1 MQRLVFASDKLP
13 ADLDD
18 AARFRR
24 WRDLYTTYY
33 FNLDTSRPED
43 RPFSARFEFTRF
55 GGVGVGNF
63 KGTVN
68 RVGRTPHEV
77 AADAND
83 NFCLFLDGG
92 RSDILSV
99 HRGKEA
105 VLGPGSAILFDN
117 SQPGEVRGAAE
128 NAWFAL
134 ILSRPQL
141 LELVP
146 NAEDVTAVP
155 LVADRAAVRLLGRY
169 LAILAATPE
178 VADDSTLL
186 AHVGQT
192 LIDLIALALGAGRD
206 AAATAGARGLRSA
219 RLQDI
224 VAEIMRGFPDPA
236 FNPSDVAR
244 KLHVTQRYVQKLLH
258 DTGSSFTER
267 VLELRLQKAR
277 GMLASERHDRLR
289 VQEIASACGFSG
301 VSYFNRCFRRRFG
314 ASPTQYRGAD
324 RTRASLE

>member
-1 MQRLVFASDKLP
+1 MQRLLFASDELP

-24 WRDLYTTYY
+24 WRDLYTSYY
-33 FNLDTSRPED
+33 FNLDSSRPED

-68 RVGRTPHEV
+68 RVARTPREV

-83 NFCLFLDGG
+83 DFCLFLNRG
-92 RSDILSV
+92 RADVLSV

-105 VLGPGSAILFDN
+105 MLALGSAILFDN
-117 SQPGEVRGAAE
+117 SQPGEVRGEAE
-128 NAWFAL
+128 NAWFGL

-178 VADDSTLL
+178 VADDPALL
-186 AHVGQT
+186 AHTGQT
-192 LIDLIALALGAGRD
+192 LTDLIALALGAGRD
-206 AAATAGARGLRSA
+206 AAEIAGARGLRSA

-224 VAEIMRGFPDPA
+224 VAEIQRGFLDPA
-236 FNPSDVAR
+236 FNPSNVAS
-244 KLHVTQRYVQKLLH
+244 KLRVTPRYVQKLLH

-277 GMLASERHDRLR
+277 AILASPHHDRLTVR
-289 VQEIASACGFSG
+289 EIASTCGFNE

-314 ASPTQYRGAD
+314 ASPTHYRGVG
-324 RTRASLE
+324 

>member
-1 MQRLVFASDKLP
+1 MQRLLFASDELP

-24 WRDLYTTYY
+24 WRDLYTSYY
-33 FNLDTSRPED
+33 FNLDISRTED
-43 RPFSARFEFTRF
+43 RPFTAQFEFTRF
-55 GGVGVGNF
+55 GGGGVGNF

-68 RVGRTPHEV
+68 RVARRPREV

-83 NFCLFLDGG
+83 HFCLFLDRG
-92 RSDILSV
+92 RSDILSI

-105 VLGPGSAILFDN
+105 VLAPGSAILFDN
-117 SQPGEVRGAAE
+117 SQPGEIRGEAE
-128 NAWFAL
+128 NAWFAV
-134 ILSRPQL
+134 ILPRAQV
-141 LELVP
+141 LELVAH
-146 NAEDVTAVP
+146 AEDVTAVA
-155 LVADRAAVRLLGRY
+155 LAADRAAVRLLGRY

-192 LIDLIALALGAGRD
+192 LVDLVALALGAGRD
-206 AAATAGARGLRSA
+206 AAAIAGARGLRSA

-224 VAEIMRGFPDPA
+224 LAEIRRGFADPA
-236 FNPSDVAR
+236 FTPWDVAR
-244 KLHVTQRYVQKLLH
+244 RLGVTPRYVQKLLH
-258 DTGSSFTER
+258 EAGSSFTER

-277 GMLASERHDRLR
+277 AMLASSRYDRLR
-289 VQEIASACGFSG
+289 VSEIASTCGFNE

-314 ASPTQYRGAD
+314 ASPTQYRGAG
-324 RTRASLE
+324 

>member
-1 MQRLVFASDKLP
+1 MQRFVFASDELP

-43 RPFSARFEFTRF
+43 RAFSARFEFTHF
-55 GGVGVGNF
+55 GGAGVGNF

-68 RVGRTPHEV
+68 RVGRTADEV
-77 AADAND
+77 AADASD
-83 NFCLFLDGG
+83 NFCLFLDRG

-99 HRGKEA
+99 HRNKEA
-105 VLGPGSAILFDN
+105 ILGPGSAILFDN
-117 SQPGEVRGAAE
+117 SQPGEIRGEAE
-128 NAWFAL
+128 NAWFAV

-141 LELVP
+141 LQLVP
-146 NAEDVTAVP
+146 NAEDNTGVA
-155 LVADRAAVRLLGRY
+155 LGADRAAVRLLGRY
-169 LAILAATPE
+169 LAILAATPD
-178 VADDSTLL
+178 VTDDPTLL

-206 AAATAGARGLRSA
+206 AAAIAGERGLRSA
-219 RLQDI
+219 RLQNI
-224 VAEIMRGFPDPA
+224 VSEIKRGFSDPD

-244 KLHVTQRYVQKLLH
+244 KLRVTPRYVQKLLH
-258 DTGSSFTER
+258 DTGSSFTVR

-277 GMLASERHDRLR
+277 AMLASSCHDRLKVR
-289 VQEIASACGFSG
+289 EIAEACGFNE

-314 ASPTQYRGAD
+314 ASPTQYRWTDEA
-324 RTRASLE
+324 R